1 MSVVDEVKQR
11 TDIVDL
17 VGQYV
22 HLQRAGRNF
31 KALCPFHT
39 ERTPSFIVFPE
50 RQSWH
55 CFGACGSGGDVF
67 TFFMKRENVEFG
79 EALRLLAERAGVAL
93 GGRSD
98 PEEDTRRQR
107 LREANQA
114 AAQYF
119 HQALLSSSAGQPA
132 REYLASRGLDEAT
145 IEGFQL
151 GYSLPAWDTLKG
163 HLTGQGFSEE
173 ELLTAGLLVEGE
185 RGGYDRFRGRLMFPI
200 RDERGRV
207 AGFGARALDESEPK
221 YLNTPQTPIFDKGAI
236 LYALERAKEEIRR
249 QELAVIVEGYMDV
262 IAAHQ
267 HGLRNVVASMGT
279 SLTERQVNLLKRYTR
294 NLALALDAD
303 VAGSEA
309 TLRGIQVAADALD
322 KTSVPVPD
330 WRGVI
335 RYQDAL
341 AADIRVISL
350 PAGRDPDD
358 VIRSDP
364 EDWRRLAAE
373 AKPVLD
379 HLFEAV
385 TARLDMS
392 QPRERSRAVSELLP
406 LVGAVSDQVVRAHY
420 LQRLARL
427 AQVDEEALRLQLRRR
442 GGRGPEGEGGL
453 PSGPPREPREE
464 FCLAL
469 LLRHSELRERGL
481 ALSPDLFTMAENR
494 ELLEAWR
501 HEPHVDALRQ
511 GLLEELR
518 EQLERI
524 LEKDLPLYEPRE
536 LALAFDDC
544 VWRMEQ
550 RKLALEKQM
559 SASLL
564 AEDEEEADSERLV
577 EIARQVWQSGTPPE
591 DGTSDGALEAAAML
605 VEDTERGSRIHR
617 RLIQRRKKGVHEASQ
632 QGEEP

>member
-1 MSVVDEVKQR
+1 
-11 TDIVDL
+11 
-17 VGQYV
+17 
-22 HLQRAGRNF
+22 
-31 KALCPFHT
+31 
-39 ERTPSFIVFPE
+39 
-50 RQSWH
+50 
-55 CFGACGSGGDVF
+55 
-67 TFFMKRENVEFG
+67 
-79 EALRLLAERAGVAL
+79 
-93 GGRSD
+93 
-98 PEEDTRRQR
+98 
-107 LREANQA
+107 
-114 AAQYF
+114 
-119 HQALLSSSAGQPA
+119 
-132 REYLASRGLDEAT
+132 
-145 IEGFQL
+145 
-151 GYSLPAWDTLKG
+151 
-163 HLTGQGFSEE
+163 
-173 ELLTAGLLVEGE
+173 
-185 RGGYDRFRGRLMFPI
+185 MFPI

-207 AGFGARALDESEPK
+207 AGFGARALDESVPK
-221 YLNTPQTPIFDKGAI
+221 YLNTTQTPIFDKGAM
-236 LYALERAKEEIRR
+236 LYALDQAKEEIRR
-249 QELAVIVEGYMDV
+249 QEVAVIVEGYMDV

-279 SLTERQVNLLKRYTR
+279 SLTERQVKLLKRYTR
-294 NLALALDAD
+294 NVALALDAD

-335 RYQDAL
+335 RHQDAL

-358 VIRSDP
+358 VIRNDP
-364 EDWRRLAAE
+364 EEWRRLASE

-392 QPRERSRAVSELLP
+392 QPRERSRAVGELLP

-427 AQVDEEALRLQLRRR
+427 AQVDEEALRVQLRRG
-442 GGRGPEGEGGL
+442 GGRGPEDEGGL
-453 PSGPPREPREE
+453 ASGPPREPREE

-481 ALSPDLFTMAENR
+481 ALSAELLTMAENR

-501 HEPHVDALRQ
+501 QEPDVEALGR

-518 EQLERI
+518 EQLGRI
-524 LEKDLPLYEPRE
+524 LERDLPLYEPRE
-536 LALAFDDC
+536 LGLAFDDC

-550 RKLALEKQM
+550 RRLELEKQV

-564 AEDEEEADSERLV
+564 AEDAEGAGSERLV
-577 EIARQVWQSGTPPE
+577 EIARQVWQSGTPPKDAATE
-591 DGTSDGALEAAAML
+591 EALEAAAML
-605 VEDTERGSRIHR
+605 VEDTERGSRIHQ

-632 QGEEP
+632 EGEEP